1 MSLEELK
8 QQRASTKKNLTRIK
22 NLIEANGRGDGKPLS
37 ATELKCRL
45 SIAEAYFKQILTYQH
60 KIECL
65 EPDDNSRAEFEDTII
80 AIQLSVQEQIGGDI
94 HNSTLSESTLPSSS
108 NRNHCKLPSLRLPT
122 FSGKYS
128 EYKNFITSFKQVI
141 DREIGLSNIEKFNHL
156 RNCLEGP
163 ALETINA
170 FQITNEN
177 YTKALDRLK
186 ARFDNNT
193 LIFLENITSLFDLPA
208 TCQPDGNQLRS
219 IVDNASALYSSLSSL
234 GTDREISDA
243 LLIHITMGKID
254 EDSRNKWKDSLD
266 FSKLPKWDDFTN
278 LLDRRCQYLQSI
290 EVPRSPELKPASGKP
305 QKLKKV
311 SSFAVAKRCC
321 SICDASDHYVANCN
335 QFRGMDVSKR
345 FDKVKQLR
353 LCMNCLSSKHQVAQC
368 TSNFKCRSCSK
379 SHHSLLHRQQV
390 QSHSPPTQQFDS
402 SVQQQQPSL
411 APTAQSYG
419 ISHSHFQKSSFEQVI
434 LATAIVLVRGADGT
448 YHPGRALLDSCS
460 QVNFITDRFSQA
472 LKSTRK
478 KQNVKIY
485 GIGESSTNIKH
496 TICSTIKSRFT
507 DFELPLDFCVTAHIS
522 YQPEPEIDISSWN
535 LPQNIT
541 LADENF
547 HKSKHIDLLIGT
559 EGFFDLLSVGQ
570 VKLGPDKPTLQK
582 TLLGWVVSGRYS
594 HGSKIAT
601 PQTCLMTFEQD
612 VDARLERLWLLEEV
626 NREKKPWTPEQIDC
640 ESHFLKTV
648 SRNPEGRIIV
658 RLPFKDNVSSLG
670 QSFEVAL
677 RRFLSQEKRLSHQPA
692 LKAQYVDFMD
702 EFKNLKHMSLATNLN
717 RLKPHYYIPHH
728 CVLKPTSTSTKLRV
742 VFDASCK
749 TTSQKSLNDILLVG
763 PTIQEDLYILLL
775 KFRLYQFAISADIVK
790 MFRQVLIHEDDRSF
804 QSILWRNTAQDEI
817 STYHI
822 NTVAYGTASAT
833 YLAVRALHFLADT
846 CAAEMPIGAQAI
858 KNQFYVDDLLCG
870 ADTLA
875 ELQRIK
881 TEVTEILQRGCFEL
895 AKWHSNHPK
904 FVDENTVKNLRV
916 DDAHITST
924 LGITWDQRRDKF
936 LFAFKPPSKIDG
948 PINKRSILS
957 IASSLF
963 DPLGLLSPLIIRSKI
978 IMQELWL
985 LKISWDESVPQF
997 IHTAWEHFVA
1007 DLNSL
1012 SSISVPRYCSTP
1024 NAHNI
1029 QLHGFCDS
1037 SIRGYGCC
1045 LYMRVVDTMG
1055 NISVKLLTAKSKVA
1069 PTKKKSLPKLELCGA
1084 KLLASVYDSTKS
1096 TYGHLVSDVF
1106 LWTDSKIVLFW
1117 LKQHSASLSAFV
1129 GNRVSD
1135 IQEITASCSWRH
1147 VPTKCNPAD
1156 IVSRGCKVAELS
1168 SSIWFAGP
1176 SFLKLAFEQWPENNF
1191 GNPPIEEIEKERRK
1205 STFHANIDPNYILHC
1220 LEKISSFT
1228 KILRIV
1234 SWLFRF
1240 RQPAHVQKRSSHL
1253 TPYDLQKALWCSVY
1267 NIQQQYFKEDIRR
1280 LKKNLP
1286 PEGSLK
1292 CLNPFLE
1299 ETFGFL
1305 ILKVG
1310 GRLEF
1315 ANIPSSQKHP
1325 SILPNKCILV
1335 NCYVRHLHLSNYHAG
1350 AKTLVA
1356 LIRNNFWIVNARE
1369 ACRRIVQSCVH
1380 CVRYKPKLM
1389 QQIMGHLPHARVN
1402 ECRPFQSCAV
1412 DFCGPINT
1420 YLRIRGKVPYK
1431 TYVAVFVCM
1440 VTKAVH
1446 IEVVSDLTTDAFL
1459 AALKRLI
1466 ARRGPPDDIYCDNAT
1481 NFVGASNRLAEL
1493 KTFLFK
1499 KGTQND
1505 IHTYCCNEFINFHFI
1520 PPRAPHFGGLW
1531 EAAVKA
1537 AKAHL
1542 NRTMMNTRLTF
1553 EELYTAL
1560 VEIEAVLNSR
1570 PITPCSSD
1578 PSDLRAL
1585 TPADLLYGCP
1595 LKSLPEKR
1603 PIIPKEICYMEH
1615 WARIS
1620 AIKQRF
1626 WQQWSRDYLNELQCR
1641 TKWFKE
1647 APNVTVGSMVVI
1659 HEDNLPPLRWTM
1671 GRVINCISGKDQKT
1685 RVVDIRTSKGTIRR
1699 PIHKLA
1705 LLPT

>member
-8 QQRASTKKNLTRIK
+8 QQRASTKQSMTRIK

-37 ATELKCRL
+37 TTELKCRL
-45 SIAEAYFKQILTYQH
+45 SIAEAYFKQILSYQY
-60 KIECL
+60 KIESL
-65 EPDDNSRAEFEDTII
+65 DSKDSSRAELEDII
-80 AIQLSVQEQIGGDI
+80 VAIKCSVQEQIGADM
-94 HNSTLSESTLPSSS
+94 HDSTFAENPIPSS
-108 NRNHCKLPSLRLPT
+108 NHNHSKLPSLKLPV

-177 YTKALDRLK
+177 YSKALNRLED
-186 ARFDNNT
+186 RFDNST
-193 LIFLENITSLFDLPA
+193 LIFLENITALFDLPV
-208 TCQPDGNQLRS
+208 TSQPDGNQLRS
-219 IVDNASALYSSLSSL
+219 VVDNASALYSSLSSL

-266 FSKLPKWDDFTN
+266 FSKLPKWDDFTK
-278 LLDRRCQYLQSI
+278 LLDRRCQYLQSMDA
-290 EVPRSPELKPASGKP
+290 PRSYDPKPATGKP
-305 QKLKKV
+305 QRSKKV
-311 SSFAVAKRCC
+311 SSFSVAKRCC
-321 SICDASDHYVANCN
+321 PICNASDHFVANCN
-335 QFRGMDVSKR
+335 QFKGMDTSQR
-345 FDKVKQLR
+345 FEKVKQLR
-353 LCMNCLSSKHQVAQC
+353 LCVNCLSNKHQVAQC
-368 TSNFKCRSCSK
+368 TSNFKCRTCSK
-379 SHHSLLHRQQV
+379 SHHTLLHRQQV
-390 QSHSPPTQQFDS
+390 QSQSAYTQQVGS
-402 SVQQQQPSL
+402 LAQQPQVSS
-411 APTAQSYG
+411 APVAQSYA
-419 ISHSHFQKSSFEQVI
+419 ISRSHCHKSSFEQVI
-434 LATAIVLVRGADGT
+434 LATAIVLVRGANGT
-448 YHPGRALLDSCS
+448 YHHGRALLDSCS
-460 QVNFITDRFSQA
+460 QVNLITDSFSQA
-472 LKSTRK
+472 LKSTRE

-485 GIGESSTNIKH
+485 GIGESTTNIKY

-507 DFELPLDFCVTAHIS
+507 DFEMPLDFCVTPNIS
-522 YQPEPEIDISSWN
+522 YQPEPEVDISSWN
-535 LPQNIT
+535 LPQNIS

-570 VKLGPDKPTLQK
+570 IKLGPDMPTLQK

-594 HGSKIAT
+594 HGSKTAT
-601 PQTCLMTFEQD
+601 PQTCLTTFEQAL
-612 VDARLERLWLLEEV
+612 DAKLERLWLLEEV
-626 NREKKPWTPEQIDC
+626 NRERKPWTPEQTYC

-648 SRNPEGRIIV
+648 SRNAEGRIIV
-658 RLPFKDNVSSLG
+658 RLPFKDNIAALG
-670 QSFEVAL
+670 QSFDVAM
-677 RRFLSQEKRLSHQPA
+677 RRFLSQERRLSHQPA
-692 LKAQYVDFMD
+692 LKAQYVEFMN
-702 EFKNLKHMSLATNLN
+702 EFQNLQHMSLVINPN

-742 VFDASCK
+742 VFDASCR
-749 TTSQKSLNDILLVG
+749 TTSQKSLNDILIVG
-763 PTIQEDLYILLL
+763 PTIQRDLYTLLL

-790 MFRQVLIHEDDRSF
+790 MFRQVLIHEDDRPF
-804 QSILWRNTAQDEI
+804 QSILWRNSDEEEI

-846 CAAEMPIGAQAI
+846 YADELPTGAQVI
-858 KNQFYVDDLLCG
+858 KNNFYVDDFLCG
-870 ADTLA
+870 AATLP
-875 ELQRIK
+875 ELARIK

-904 FVDENTVKNLRV
+904 FINDNTIKHLNI
-916 DDAHITST
+916 DDAHITSA
-924 LGITWDQRRDKF
+924 LGITWDQSRDEF
-936 LFAFKPPSKIDG
+936 LFAFKPPSNINS

-985 LKISWDESVPQF
+985 LKIGWDESVPQV
-997 IHTAWEHFVA
+997 IHTAWEDFVA

-1012 SSISVPRYCSTP
+1012 ATIPVPRYCLTP
-1024 NAHNI
+1024 KAHNV

-1045 LYMRVVDTMG
+1045 LYLRVVDTMG

-1084 KLLASVYDSTKS
+1084 KLLASAYDATKATFS
-1096 TYGHLVSDVF
+1096 HIVSDVF

-1117 LKQHSASLSAFV
+1117 LKQHSATLSAFV

-1135 IQEITASCSWRH
+1135 IQETTTACHWRH

-1156 IVSRGCKVAELS
+1156 IVSRGCKLSELS
-1168 SSIWFAGP
+1168 SSIWFSGP
-1176 SFLKLAFEQWPENNF
+1176 SFLKLTFEQWPENDF
-1191 GNPPIEEIEKERRK
+1191 GYPPIEEINKEKRK
-1205 STFHANIDPNYILHC
+1205 STFHANINPNYLLHC
-1220 LEKISSFT
+1220 LDKISSFT
-1228 KILRIV
+1228 KILRVV

-1240 RQPAHVQKRSSHL
+1240 RRPGQVEERSTQL
-1253 TPYDLQKALWCSVY
+1253 TPYDLQKALWCIVF
-1267 NIQQQYFKEDIRR
+1267 NIQQQYFKEDIQR
-1280 LKKNLP
+1280 LKKNQP

-1299 ETFGFL
+1299 ETHGFP

-1310 GRLEF
+1310 GRLEL
-1315 ANIPSSQKHP
+1315 ADIPPPQKHP
-1325 SILPNKCILV
+1325 AILPNKCKFV
-1335 NCYVRHLHLSNYHAG
+1335 DCYIRHLHFSNYHAG
-1350 AKTLVA
+1350 AKTLIA
-1356 LIRNNFWIVNARE
+1356 LIRNNFWIINARKI
-1369 ACRRIVQSCVH
+1369 CRHIVQSCVH
-1380 CVRYKPKLM
+1380 CARYKPKLL
-1389 QQIMGHLPHARVN
+1389 QQIMGNLPPARVN
-1402 ECRPFQSCAV
+1402 ACRPFQSCAV

-1420 YLRIRGKVPYK
+1420 YLRIRGKLPYK
-1431 TYVAVFVCM
+1431 TYVAIFVCM

-1446 IEVVSDLTTDAFL
+1446 IEVVSDLSTDAFL

-1481 NFVGASNRLAEL
+1481 NFVGASNKLAEL
-1493 KTFLFK
+1493 KAFLFK
-1499 KGTQND
+1499 NETQTD
-1505 IHTYCCNEFINFHFI
+1505 IHNYCCNTFINFHFI

-1531 EAAVKA
+1531 EAAVKS

-1570 PITPCSSD
+1570 PISPCSSD
-1578 PSDLRAL
+1578 PSDIRAL
-1585 TPADLLYGCP
+1585 TPADFLYGCP

-1603 PIIPKEICYMEH
+1603 PTIAKEICHMEN

-1620 AIKQRF
+1620 AIKQKF
-1626 WQQWSRDYLNELQCR
+1626 WQQWSHDYLNELQCR
-1641 TKWFKE
+1641 TKWSSE
-1647 APNVTVGSMVVI
+1647 APNVTVGSMVVV
-1659 HEDNLPPLRWTM
+1659 HDDNLPPLKWTI
-1671 GRVINCISGKDQKT
+1671 GRVIDCIPGKDQKI
-1685 RVVDIRTSKGTIRR
+1685 RVVDICTSRGTIRR
-1699 PIHKLA
+1699 PIHKIA
-1705 LLPT
+1705 ILPA